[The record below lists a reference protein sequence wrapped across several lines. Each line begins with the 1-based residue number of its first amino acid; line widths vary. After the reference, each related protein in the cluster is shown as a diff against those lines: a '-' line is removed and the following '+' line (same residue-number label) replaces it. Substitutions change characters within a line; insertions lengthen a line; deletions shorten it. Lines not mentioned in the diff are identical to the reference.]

1 MVHAKKG
8 LEDNTQ
14 KRKAKPMEI
23 KKKKK
28 DLKLFFKHR
37 NSSDTAAQNTLT
49 EHQTLN

>member
-14 KRKAKPMEI
+14 KWKAKPMEI

-28 DLKLFFKHR
+28 KRL
-37 NSSDTAAQNTLT
+37 
-49 EHQTLN
+49 